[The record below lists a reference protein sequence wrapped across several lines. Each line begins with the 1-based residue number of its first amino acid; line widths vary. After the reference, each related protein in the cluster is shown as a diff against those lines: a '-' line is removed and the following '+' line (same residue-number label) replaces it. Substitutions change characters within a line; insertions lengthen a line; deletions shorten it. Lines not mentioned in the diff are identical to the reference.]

1 VLVSVEKTKR
11 EELSLGVLNT
21 TACCVVC
28 TGTYCTVYSNL
39 TAAVA
44 GRSAKYDPGVL
55 QLLQRQ
61 CGVVVNNNS

>member
-1 VLVSVEKTKR
+1 MLVSVEKTKR
-11 EELSLGVLNT
+11 EELSLEVLNT

-28 TGTYCTVYSNL
+28 TGTCTVYSNL

-44 GRSAKYDPGVL
+44 RRSAKYDPGVL

-61 CGVVVNNNS
+61 CGVVVKNNS